1 MGVIVSDSPSQFFD
15 LAVYLFRKN
24 ASQQRDEQNTIHGD
38 DWGIGG
44 IYLVTVLVTV
54 VAF

>member
-1 MGVIVSDSPSQFFD
+1 MDVIASDSPSQFFD

-24 ASQQRDEQNTIHGD
+24 ASQQRDEQNTIHGG
-38 DWGIGG
+38 DWDLGES
-44 IYLVTVLVTV
+44 TWPTV